1 MKFIVRIAMRRNRMG
16 FTLIETIVTVG
27 LLAVMAA
34 FVIPT
39 VIQKAGA
46 GDPVKVQNDL
56 NAVQTA
62 ISTFAADSKAG
73 YPHQISSLTSKPIA
87 AIDRLIDSTAIG
99 ANQVTTWNGP
109 YLGATVSPLAA
120 DSVPTG
126 YTAFIMNM
134 LDRYDAVNNV
144 PEHNAAGQDS
154 SGFSAASTL
163 FVGVQVHGLTVG
175 QARMLNAVIDG
186 GSDSTRAGG
195 GASTGR
201 FRYGAANNGTV
212 KAFYLAAPIATP

>member
-1 MKFIVRIAMRRNRMG
+1 
-16 FTLIETIVTVG
+16 
-27 LLAVMAA
+27 
-34 FVIPT
+34 
-39 VIQKAGA
+39 VIQKAGS

-62 ISTFAADSKAG
+62 MSTFATDSKAG

-87 AIDRLIDSTAIG
+87 AVDRLIDSTAIS

-154 SGFSAASTL
+154 SGFSATSTL
-163 FVGVQVHGLTVG
+163 FVGVQLHHHVVAVG
-175 QARMLNAVIDG
+175 QRVGADVGGDG
-186 GSDSTRAGG
+186 DDGTA
-195 GASTGR
+195 
-201 FRYGAANNGTV
+201 GAAEQPGLGVGRHPAVQT
-212 KAFYLAAPIATP
+212 AHGATGVVEEDIGLCDIKVQPVIGEVAGAVRT

>member
-1 MKFIVRIAMRRNRMG
+1 MKRIIRLAMRRTRMG

-27 LLAVMAA
+27 LLAVIAA

-39 VIQKAGA
+39 VIQKAGS

-62 ISTFAADSKAG
+62 VATFATDSKAG
-73 YPHQISSLTSKPIA
+73 FPHQISSLTSKPLA
-87 AIDRLIDSTAIG
+87 DVDRLIDSTAIT
-99 ANQVTTWNGP
+99 ANQVAMWNGP

-126 YTAFIMNM
+126 YAAFIMNV
-134 LDRYDAVNNV
+134 LERYDAVGNV
-144 PEHNAAGQDS
+144 PEHNTAGQDS
-154 SGFSAASTL
+154 AGFSPNSTL
-163 FVGVQVHGLTVG
+163 FVGVQLHGLTLA
-175 QARMLNAVIDG
+175 QAKSLNAIIDG
-186 GSDSTRAGG
+186 GSDSTRTGN

-201 FRYGAANNGTV
+201 FRYSAPDGGVV
-212 KAFYLAAPIATP
+212 KAFYLAAPIAK